1 VLLFRDPARRFNPGG
16 PTKHPWVGTLF
27 CPCKA
32 KLHVRYP
39 KGQKTYFCQT
49 CGKVHRVA
57 EPVEAYLE
65 GVLFERTKHPE
76 FRASLMDN
84 IPDNEEHAA
93 LRQQRAEIDIQRKEL
108 GAARF
113 APPLGRQPLADD
125 VDQFAAARLDA
136 NLQAIDRRLQ
146 EIAARSAMPASVAF
160 DDLEDEWEG
169 LPLHTKRR
177 ILEFVFRRVVLLPV
191 GRLGRAE
198 RLRDPELLE
207 STIRV
212 EFAR

>member
-1 VLLFRDPARRFNPGG
+1 M
-16 PTKHPWVGTLF
+16 
-27 CPCKA
+27 
-32 KLHVRYP
+32 
-39 KGQKTYFCQT
+39 
-49 CGKVHRVA
+49 HRLA

-65 GVLFERTKHPE
+65 GVLFERTQHPE
-76 FRASLMDN
+76 FRASLMEH
-84 IPDNEEHAA
+84 IPDDEEHAA
-93 LRQQRAEIDIQRKEL
+93 LRQQRAEIDIQRREL

-113 APPLGRQPLADD
+113 APPPGRKPLDDD
-125 VDQFAAARLDA
+125 VYQFASARLDA

-146 EIAARSAMPASVAF
+146 EIIARSAMPVGVDF

-198 RLRDPELLE
+198 RFRDPELLE

-212 EFAR
+212 EFAL